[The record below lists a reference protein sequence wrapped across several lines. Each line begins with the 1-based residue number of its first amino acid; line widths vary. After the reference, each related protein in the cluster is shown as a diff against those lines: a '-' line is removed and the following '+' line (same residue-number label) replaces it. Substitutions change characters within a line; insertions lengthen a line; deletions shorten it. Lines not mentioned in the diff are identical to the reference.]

1 MNSETKHWQPIDT
14 APADRDI
21 LIYVAAW
28 GPLIARLNSEFGEW
42 TSRMQCPVSLAE
54 EADRPTH
61 WMPLPEPPIAGAADL
76 AEHDRASLAG
86 TGAAA
91 AKPRRRKPGINQPAP
106 T

>member
-1 MNSETKHWQPIDT
+1 MSSETKHWQSIDT

-61 WMPLPEPPIAGAADL
+61 WMPLPEPPTAGAADL

>member
-1 MNSETKHWQPIDT
+1 MNSETKHWQSIDT

-28 GPLIARLNSEFGEW
+28 GPLIARRNSEFGEW

-61 WMPLPEPPIAGAADL
+61 WMPLPEPPTAGAADL
-76 AEHDRASLAG
+76 AEHDRVALAG